1 MTGTPSCLMC
11 QVLEVLR
18 NQLSVFLGYDVPMM
32 LYSNYKT
39 EENRKET
46 KKNLPNGE

>member
-1 MTGTPSCLMC
+1 MTGTPSCLMR

-18 NQLSVFLGYDVPMM
+18 NQLSVFLGCDAPMM
-32 LYSNYKT
+32 LHSNYIT
-39 EENRKET
+39 DENTKET